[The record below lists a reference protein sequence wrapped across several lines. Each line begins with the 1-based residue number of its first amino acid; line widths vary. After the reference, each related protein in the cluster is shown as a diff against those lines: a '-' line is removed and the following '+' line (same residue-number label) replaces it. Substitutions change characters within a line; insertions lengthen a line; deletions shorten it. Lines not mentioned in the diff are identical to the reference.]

1 MSGTH
6 SLAASA
12 EWAGAP
18 SSGREWRQSLGRA
31 VADTSYVTLRLSG
44 WLLGTGLASLGVFV
58 LFFLMLGD
66 FTSLGFFSHVG
77 NLGTRFVAADE
88 ARRATFM
95 GQVHVV
101 QAVIFGL
108 TALARGRL
116 LLTILDPTKGRRHG

>member
-1 MSGTH
+1 MSATH
-6 SLAASA
+6 PLSSHQA
-12 EWAGAP
+12 WDGAP
-18 SSGREWRQSLGRA
+18 PPSTGWRQHLGLA
-31 VADTSYVTLRLSG
+31 VADTSYFALRVSG
-44 WLLGTGLASLGVFV
+44 WLLGTALASLGVFV

-88 ARRATFM
+88 ARRAAFM

-108 TALARGRL
+108 TALARGHL
-116 LLTILDPTKGRRHG
+116 LLTILDFTKGRRHG

>member
-1 MSGTH
+1 MSAAH
-6 SLAASA
+6 HLAPEA
-12 EWAGAP
+12 EWTGTTRT
-18 SSGREWRQSLGRA
+18 GGWRPDLGRA
-31 VADTSYVTLRLSG
+31 VADTSYVALRLSG
-44 WLLGTGLASLGVFV
+44 WVLGTALASLGVFV

-66 FTSLGFFSHVG
+66 FTPLGFFSHVG
-77 NLGTRFVAADE
+77 NLGTRFVTADE

-108 TALARGRL
+108 TALARWRL

>member
-1 MSGTH
+1 MSTTH
-6 SLAASA
+6 PF
-12 EWAGAP
+12 EPQAGWTRAP
-18 SSGREWRQSLGRA
+18 QTSRGLRQGLGQA
-31 VADTSYVTLRLSG
+31 VADTSYVALRLSG
-44 WLLGTGLASLGVFV
+44 WLLGTALASLGVFV

-66 FTSLGFFSHVG
+66 FGSLGFFSHVG

-101 QAVIFGL
+101 EAVIFGL

>member
-1 MSGTH
+1 MSTTH
-6 SLAASA
+6 PLAPQV
-12 EWAGAP
+12 EWTSRTRTRHAL
-18 SSGREWRQSLGRA
+18 RRDLRQA
-31 VADTSYVTLRLSG
+31 VADTSYVALRLSG

-66 FTSLGFFSHVG
+66 FSSLGFFSHVS